1 MKFELPLWFLV
12 LFSLLSMGFIILIF
26 WIAAKFQNNG
36 SNTTM
41 QEPSFLNYK
50 EDIFRG
56 VLYRWE
62 YQLNFSKKYEVA
74 NISIFCP
81 DCKCLIVNGSCPVC
95 SSTYQYMIKPQE
107 EIVALILHTIENKKK
122 QHDDPGHGKVRPVL
136 KVIVGSAAKLM
147 AVHYT
152 RQCEYQKPGEPK
164 KLFRIGLR
172 RKSHG

>member
-107 EIVALILHTIENKKK
+107 EIVALILHTIENKK
-122 QHDDPGHGKVRPVL
+122 R
-136 KVIVGSAAKLM
+136 
-147 AVHYT
+147 
-152 RQCEYQKPGEPK
+152 
-164 KLFRIGLR
+164 
-172 RKSHG
+172 